1 MRLPFFAP
9 ECLQLSSID
18 CGVAAVYSLLKGHG
32 IAVNYED
39 LRQRC
44 QTGVDGTS
52 IDSLEDLCNEL
63 GLDFVQH
70 IVPSDLALDAMQGR
84 YPLLAVIVR
93 GRGMPHFVTV
103 WRRVGSYLQ
112 VMDPAGGRTW
122 VHKDKFAQELFPTPF
137 RLSEEQWVS
146 WMESNSLRDV
156 LWARARALLP
166 ARVCEE
172 HVTQV
177 FEQLDPR
184 RVRDLD
190 AALRLLEE
198 TRRANAT
205 ASKAWNAQLFERAL
219 ASFEQ
224 GKRLDPSL
232 DAITL
237 EPEAICTHGT
247 VFLARPD
254 ANSVPQVRSLP
265 AAGDFGASQL
275 AADSTSHER
284 ANRGGKQGLAS
295 DVGLLEQLRSLL
307 PLPARTFAY
316 ALIGSVVIASLASTL
331 ELVLYRA
338 AIDAPALFTTFDTR
352 LGAALT
358 LSALALLLLGFE
370 AAAAYGAVSLGRRLE
385 LELRM
390 RTLHALPRA
399 GDHFVRSRPT
409 TDLAYRAHNLVTG
422 AQMPAS
428 VISAARALGDL
439 LVTFAAIAWL
449 GVAFVAPVL
458 ICALLLTLSF
468 GMTRTRLRELDT
480 RNQVHASRLLTLFQD
495 ALRGSRPLRLHGYQD
510 AFRTEQQREL
520 DLSRATLGSLVR
532 TGAALEATN
541 GLLAALVLVSV
552 LLVYAFTSSDPRLFV
567 LLAFWA
573 FRIPPTIAALV
584 TFAQGYPMQSVA
596 LSRLLEVTRY
606 AREAFDP
613 KETNAERPGSAPDR
627 DHSESS
633 ETSSVPPSAQSSAVR
648 LELDAVSVIANQRAL
663 LDAVS
668 LSVAAGEHIAVVG
681 RSGSGKSSLIA
692 LLLGFHEASSGTLL
706 VDGRP
711 LDDVRRRALLQT
723 TVWVDPGVQLW
734 NTSVRH
740 NVDYAVR
747 KLEHRSFLHTAELSD
762 LLPVIDHLDR
772 GLDTEVGP
780 EGALVSGGE
789 GQRIRL
795 ARGLHRAKVR
805 LVVLDEAFRGL
816 DRPTRERLTANV
828 RAAFPN
834 ATLFSV
840 SHDIRSALDFPRVLV
855 VEDGRIA
862 EDGPPRM
869 LAAEQSR
876 FKRLLEAE
884 AHALLELWGDSAWR
898 RLLVAKGKVMDEH
911 LAN

>member
-146 WMESNSLRDV
+146 WMESNSLRDA

-172 HVTQV
+172 HVAGV

-184 RVRDLD
+184 QVRDLD
-190 AALRLLEE
+190 AALRLVEE
-198 TRRANAT
+198 TRKANAT
-205 ASKAWNAQLFERAL
+205 ASKTWNAQLFERAL

-237 EPEAICTHGT
+237 EPDAICTHGT
-247 VFLARPD
+247 VFLARSD
-254 ANSVPQVRSLP
+254 ADSLPQVRSLP
-265 AAGDFGASQL
+265 AARDFDSSHL
-275 AADSTSHER
+275 AADATSHQR
-284 ANRGGKQGLAS
+284 AGRDVKQAS
-295 DVGLLEQLRSLL
+295 DVGLLEQLRRLL

-316 ALIGSVVIASLASTL
+316 ALIGSVMIASLASTL

-510 AFRTEQQREL
+510 AFRAEQQREL

-541 GLLAALVLVSV
+541 GLLAALLLVSV
-552 LLVYAFTSSDPRLFV
+552 LLVYALTSSDPRLFV

-606 AREAFDP
+606 AREAFEPEDTQASP
-613 KETNAERPGSAPDR
+613 GASAREENAPERNEASGV
-627 DHSESS
+627 H
-633 ETSSVPPSAQSSAVR
+633 PSAQANAVR

-711 LDDVRRRALLQT
+711 LDDVRRKELLQT

-747 KLEHRSFLHTAELSD
+747 KLDHRSFLHTAELSD

-869 LAAEQSR
+869 LAAEQGR
-876 FKRLLEAE
+876 FKRLLDAE

-898 RLLVAKGKVMDEH
+898 RLLVAKGKVTDEH